1 MRRGVL
7 LVLTLLL
14 AACGDCDSNGA
25 APPPAGPD
33 LTVAQLNFL
42 HGMVGA
48 GCQQTDNCRLE
59 DRADLLFQWIERA
72 GCPDVVT
79 LQEVWRTSA
88 PLIRARLD
96 GACPFA
102 YQAVQGTRLL
112 GLDDEMVLT
121 RYPVL
126 ASEQKALFGSFRHV
140 LWGRLD
146 HPLGPVGAL

>member
-1 MRRGVL
+1 MHTVRCWSILSVFAI
-7 LVLTLLL
+7 LL
-14 AACGDCDSNGA
+14 AACGDCDSNG

-33 LTVAQLNFL
+33 LTVAQLNSL
-42 HGMVGA
+42 HGMTGA

-96 GACPFA
+96 GAGPFA

-112 GLDDEMVLT
+112 GLDAEMVLM
-121 RYPVL
+121 RYHGL
-126 ASEQKALFGSFRHV
+126 A
-140 LWGRLD
+140 WG
-146 HPLGPVGAL
+146 